1 MEKAKTVILIVEDDR
16 IERRNMGLLLSSQE
30 YNLAFASDGEEALR
44 KSKELI
50 PDIILLD
57 VMLPDIDGFEVCR
70 LIRSDEILSEVP
82 IIMITGLDDRESRL
96 KGIISGADDF
106 ITKPFDRAELIARI
120 QTIAR
125 LNRYRHLLTI
135 NSELQREIFNLST
148 LCDILGVFNSVLD
161 VNSALKSIPQRIK
174 DLVNAKEVS
183 IFLKD
188 GQRNK
193 SHFLTFAS
201 KERDESQISQY
212 DVPIDLETA
221 EKVISTRE
229 ISLIQ
234 DYKIA
239 DKASGVAEENILYL
253 PLTSKRYDP
262 FGILEVVIEKP
273 KELTKRDIE
282 ILKTISDNIASS
294 IERSNLYNDLRKA
307 ESILRYQNAELRQ
320 AIKHKYSFDNIIGSN
335 KKLIN
340 VMKTAEQVALTD
352 STVLIY
358 GETGTGKELLA
369 RAIHS
374 SSIRSSGNF
383 IPVNCG
389 AIPKD
394 LLESELFGHEKGSF
408 TGATARRIGRFE
420 AAEGGT
426 IFLDEIGD
434 MSPDL
439 QVKLLRVLQENV
451 IQRLGSNEEIKVN
464 VRVIAA
470 TNQDLTQLVAKGSFR
485 QDLYYRLNVFELRLP
500 SLRERR
506 DDIPLL
512 VDHFI
517 NHFNEKLNKNITGV
531 EDDAMRALCNYDY
544 PGNVRELQNIIQRAM
559 ILCKSDKITLDVLPD
574 DLISQNICAV
584 VIVDNESMTI
594 PKDNDELKSAKIE
607 IQNKLE
613 KAFLIRLLSECKGN
627 VSLASRKAKINRSW
641 LTEMIGKHNIEL
653 KDFKYNN

>member
-1 MEKAKTVILIVEDDR
+1 MEKVNTVILIVEDDK
-16 IERRNMGLLLSSQE
+16 IERRNMGLMLSSQG
-30 YNLAFASDGEEALR
+30 YNLAFASDGNEAIK
-44 KSKELI
+44 KSKELK

-57 VMLPDIDGFEVCR
+57 VMLPDIDGFEVCEC
-70 LIRSDEILSEVP
+70 IRSDEILSEVP
-82 IIMITGLDDRESRL
+82 IIMITGLGDRESRL

-106 ITKPFDRAELIARI
+106 ISKPFDKAELLARI

-135 NSELQREIFNLST
+135 NTELQKEISNLST
-148 LCDILGVFNSVLD
+148 LCDILGLLNSSLD
-161 VNSALKSIPQRIK
+161 VNSTLKFIPQKIK

-201 KERDESQISQY
+201 KEDENQISRY

-221 EKVISTRE
+221 EKVISAQE
-229 ISLIQ
+229 ISIVQ
-234 DYKIA
+234 DYRIA
-239 DKASGVAEENILYL
+239 DETSSISEESILYI
-253 PLTSKRYDP
+253 PFTSKRYDP
-262 FGILEVVIEKP
+262 FGVLEVVIEKP
-273 KELTKRDIE
+273 KELTQREIE
-282 ILKTISDNIASS
+282 ILRTISDNIASS

-307 ESILRYQNAELRQ
+307 ESILRLQNAELRQ
-320 AIKHKYSFDNIIGSN
+320 AIKSKYSFDNIIGSN

-340 VMKTAEQVALTD
+340 VIKTAEQVALTD

-374 SSIRSSGNF
+374 SSLRSSGNF
-383 IPVNCG
+383 VPVNCG

-420 AAEGGT
+420 SAENGT

-451 IQRLGSNEEIKVN
+451 IQRLGSNEEIQVN

-470 TNQDLTQLVAKGSFR
+470 TNQDLNQLVLKGSFR
-485 QDLYYRLNVFELRLP
+485 QDLYYRLKVFELRLP
-500 SLRERR
+500 ALRERI

-517 NHFNEKLNKNITGV
+517 RHFNERLNKNITGIE
-531 EDDAMRALCNYDY
+531 EDALKALCNYDY
-544 PGNVRELQNIIQRAM
+544 PGNIRELQNIIQRAM
-559 ILCKSDKITLDVLPD
+559 ILCKSNTISIDVLPD
-574 DLISQNICAV
+574 DIVNANISSAMIIN
-584 VIVDNESMTI
+584 DESLQI
-594 PKDNDELKSAKIE
+594 PTNNDELKSAKID

-613 KAFLIRLLSECKGN
+613 KAFLIKLLSDCKGN

-641 LTEMIGKHNIEL
+641 LTEMIGKHNIQL

>member
-1 MEKAKTVILIVEDDR
+1 MKKANTVILIVEDNK
-16 IERRNMGLLLSSQE
+16 IERNNMGVLLSNQKYE
-30 YNLAFASDGEEALR
+30 LAFASDGNEAIR
-44 KSKELI
+44 KSKELM

-57 VMLPDIDGFEVCR
+57 VMLPDIDGYEVCR
-70 LIRSDEILSEVP
+70 RIRSDEILSEVP
-82 IIMITGLDDRESRL
+82 IIMITGLNDRESRL
-96 KGIISGADDF
+96 QGIISGADDF
-106 ITKPFDRAELIARI
+106 ITKPFDREELRARI

-135 NSELQREIFNLST
+135 NSELQKEISNLSI
-148 LCDILGVFNSVLD
+148 LCDILGVFNATLD
-161 VNSALKSIPQRIK
+161 VNSALKSIPQKIK

-183 IFLKD
+183 IYLKD

-193 SHFLTFAS
+193 SHFLAFAS
-201 KERDESQISQY
+201 KEKDETEIIQY
-212 DVPIDLETA
+212 DVPIDLETV
-221 EKVISTRE
+221 EKVLSNKE

-239 DKASGVAEENILYL
+239 DKTNGISAENILYM
-253 PLTSKRYDP
+253 PLLSRRYDP
-262 FGILEVVIEKP
+262 FGVLEVVIEKP
-273 KELTKRDIE
+273 KKFTQRDMELLE
-282 ILKTISDNIASS
+282 TISNNIASS

-335 KKLIN
+335 IKLIN
-340 VMKTAEQVALTD
+340 VIKTAEQVALTD

-369 RAIHS
+369 RAIHDS
-374 SSIRSSGNF
+374 STRATGNF

-408 TGATARRIGRFE
+408 TGASARRIGRFE

-451 IQRLGSNEEIKVN
+451 IQRLGSNEEIQVN

-470 TNQDLTQLVAKGSFR
+470 TNQDLNQLVSKGGFR
-485 QDLYYRLNVFELRLP
+485 QDLYYRLKVFELRLP
-500 SLRERR
+500 SLRERK
-506 DDIPLL
+506 DDIPVL
-512 VDHFI
+512 VNHFI
-517 NHFNEKLNKNITGV
+517 THFNEKLNKQIIGI
-531 EDDAMRALCNYDY
+531 EDDALKALCNYDY
-544 PGNVRELQNIIQRAM
+544 PGNIRELQNIIQRAM
-559 ILCKSDKITLDVLPD
+559 ILCKSDTITIDVLPED
-574 DLISQNICAV
+574 VIGVKTDGLV
-584 VIVDNESMTI
+584 VVGNESI
-594 PKDNDELKSAKIE
+594 PIPQNNDELKLAKAD

-613 KAFLIRLLSECKGN
+613 KVFLTELLSRYKGN
-627 VSLASRKAKINRSW
+627 ISLASRMAKINRSW
-641 LTEMIGKHNIEL
+641 LTEMIGKHNLEV
-653 KDFKYNN
+653 KDFK